1 MPPLG
6 QWSCKTNKVDLASS
20 MASERRHRS
29 MSLKRAY
36 LSLMTVCLLLPV
48 LAVSGA
54 GNGRYQ
60 ATLAET
66 IWAIQTDKDQC
77 VLSHTVPKLG
87 IAQFIQSSAKPLTFR
102 LTIPQESRLD
112 KQVQWRV
119 MPLPWNHDLEP
130 QELGQQQLTKENST
144 LELSPKASLHL
155 YQELEKGLS
164 AEFVFSNGPEDLTAI
179 TVGLSAVRFHG
190 QMKAFRTCVAGL
202 IKLADKGEKRTGK
215 VVAEFKIP
223 FSANS
228 YELGDAAR
236 TILGDRARD
245 YRVSKSRSRIIIT
258 GYTDSKESPNAGASL
273 AQRRARE
280 IKGYLVRR
288 GLPADLMEVRQSDK
302 RSAVDAAN
310 AVELPRATVWLV
322 N

>member
-1 MPPLG
+1 MRLSPAQGHWLDP
-6 QWSCKTNKVDLASS
+6 ASS
-20 MASERRHRS
+20 LAPPRRHRD
-29 MSLKRAY
+29 MSLKHAY
-36 LSLMTVCLLLPV
+36 FSLMAVCLLLPC
-48 LAVSGA
+48 LAAGA
-54 GNGRYQ
+54 GDGRYQ

-66 IWAIQTDKDQC
+66 TWTLATVKDQC

-87 IAQFIQSSAKPLTFR
+87 EARFIQPGSKPLTFT
-102 LTIPQESRLD
+102 LAVPQESRLD
-112 KQVQWRV
+112 KQVLWRV
-119 MPLPWNHDLEP
+119 MPLPWKHDLEP
-130 QELGQQQLTKENST
+130 QELGHQQLIKENST
-144 LELSPKASLHL
+144 LELSPEASLRL

-223 FSANS
+223 FSADS

-236 TILGDRARD
+236 AILGDRARD
-245 YRVSKSRSRIIIT
+245 YRVSKSRSRILIT
-258 GYTDSKESPNAGASL
+258 GYTDSKESADVGVSL

-288 GLPADLMEVRQSDK
+288 GLPADLMEVRQSGK
-302 RSAVDAAN
+302 QSAVDAAN